1 MKYIKPIKLDNI
13 NLLEKDFLQNSKY
26 SEQLKDMVEDYYSSN
41 TMEPLY
47 IGVIGEW
54 GSGKST
60 IVKTTLSQLHN
71 VKIFEYDAWKYE
83 DDGFRRTFIKQMLNQ
98 SNIKK
103 LSDTYVK
110 INNSLYEDYS
120 ISSNSIIERIRLSRE
135 KDKNYKTPKDY
146 IVAIIIIIL
155 VLITGYLTAK
165 EYNSILGALFST
177 LASIGFFNIL
187 YSSTTYSKSKL
198 FSPEQFYLAFK
209 EILKKSKGKNNLI
222 FIDNLDRC
230 EGENL
235 ILTLKCIRGFYME
248 KNDNMNEKIVFII
261 PLDNNSLNKAYN
273 VTDSNYYLDKIF
285 DNIIYLKQINITDK
299 LDFINCV
306 LKEYPDIEDIL
317 PMNVREVLI
326 CADVRTP
333 REIIKLINDYV
344 IEYMI
349 LEKNKG
355 TKFVEASRNRKYLM
369 KSVILNKKYY
379 NFYQL
384 AFNNITELIS
394 IEHKEH
400 YADEIDEFK
409 NTYGKDCINF
419 LNKTKNVFPEDY
431 YEFYNNQNKKPYS
444 LPYDI
449 EEALDL
455 QDIDMIKKYNNKQQI
470 INHFAN
476 GIHYYI
482 NFELWDIKI
491 ANRFIVFL
499 KLANEEYFTK
509 EEIKQVIS
517 SWDSNLFRE
526 EQFYEMIIY
535 ARNIGFDELI
545 KFVKIAN
552 PNKYFTIRLLEGIKN
567 GKFSDDKETKL
578 IYYSKIF
585 SANILETLL
594 NKGKEMLNQYIKDV
608 IEEGLYKEE
617 NYLDVINTPLV
628 KEIEL
633 DNIKLIINRIDNE
646 SIDILNSIIESFKK
660 YNIKCENE
668 LVECLIYYLNRFS
681 SYIIKYNEMMNILM
695 YIINEDCF
703 KEKINTLNITF
714 NYDEEETD
722 SYITN
727 FIKKYIELDTIN
739 TTFNNFVKKHKLQ
752 SNINKILEIFDNNID
767 VLSEDFIDYYIKY
780 IELLNNKILSD
791 NISKIINLYN
801 KCNTD
806 EFINILKD
814 NGLLKE
820 VYDNLKS
827 SEKKEKFVE
836 NAITNLSDFEEK
848 IDNMFL
854 YESASDRFNTLI
866 EKEYTL
872 LNILQIMKHT
882 EKSGNIQLSI
892 DKIISILR
900 DKDNITNEELNNLI
914 EIINL
919 DKINKNESKKIIK
932 VIIDKLDKTQLL
944 ELSEKVIITDK
955 RLLEKIEEK
964 LNENI

>member
-26 SEQLKDMVEDYYSSN
+26 SEQLKDMIEDYYSSN
-41 TMEPLY
+41 TTEPLY

-60 IVKTTLSQLHN
+60 IVKTTLSQLRN

-98 SNIKK
+98 SDINK
-103 LSDTYVK
+103 LSDTYAK

-146 IVAIIIIIL
+146 IVATIIIVL
-155 VLITGYLTAK
+155 VLAIGYFTAK
-165 EYNSILGALFST
+165 EYNSILGMLFST

-261 PLDNNSLNKAYN
+261 PLDNNSLKKAYN

-285 DNIIYLKQINITDK
+285 DNIIHLKQINITDK

-306 LKEYPDIEDIL
+306 LEEYPDIEDIM

-400 YADEIDEFK
+400 YADEIDKFK
-409 NTYGKDCINF
+409 NTYGEDCINF

-526 EQFYEMIIY
+526 EQFYEIIIY

-552 PNKYFTIRLLEGIKN
+552 PNRHFTIRLLEGIKN

-578 IYYSKIF
+578 ICYSKIF
-585 SANILETLL
+585 SANIVETLL
-594 NKGKEMLNQYIKDV
+594 NKEKEMLNQYIKDV

-660 YNIKCENE
+660 YNIKCDNE

-681 SYIIKYNEMMNILM
+681 SYITKHNEMMNILM

-703 KEKINTLNITF
+703 KEQINTLNITF
-714 NYDEEETD
+714 NYDEEEND

-739 TTFNNFVKKHKLQ
+739 PTFNNFVKKYKLQ

-780 IELLNNKILSD
+780 IESLNNKILSD

-814 NGLLKE
+814 NELLKE

-827 SEKKEKFVE
+827 SEEKEKFVE
-836 NAITNLSDFEEK
+836 NAITSLNDFEEK

-854 YESASDRFNTLI
+854 YESAPDRFNTLI

-872 LNILQIMKHT
+872 LNILQIIEHT

-892 DKIISILR
+892 NKIISILR

-932 VIIDKLDKTQLL
+932 EIIDKLDKTQLL